1 MNRKTSEDKKILD
14 ESTGYE
20 LLERPRARRQLN
32 RLRTTHHPLIKAI
45 VEAIRNLATTPRPP
59 RAEKLVGHADW
70 RIRVGD
76 YRVLYL
82 IDDGNRRITIT
93 KVAHRRDVYR

>member
-1 MNRKTSEDKKILD
+1 MNLEASGDKKILNED
-14 ESTGYE
+14 TQYE
-20 LLERPRARRQLN
+20 LLELPRARRQLN
-32 RLRTTHHPLIKAI
+32 GLRTTHHPLVKTI

-82 IDDGNRRITIT
+82 IDDQNRTITIT